1 VVELARKLRRPT
13 RSGRQRSLREISAE
27 LAAQRSKVMRRIGLL
42 TGAFG
47 PDSQARVAVFLQ
59 AMALLGWTEGQNVQ
73 FEICQG
79 GGNFDTI
86 RKHAGEL
93 ARLNKRFFYALFSV
107 IRLLGAGRPMSRSV
121 YVFFPLLTIV
131 GALCGPAFGQRAYS
145 NVSTGIFG
153 EKDQRVRI
161 SSDRWPWVAIGRIN
175 VIAGTGPQLC
185 TGTVIGSRRVLTAAQ
200 CLFDALINNW
210 VKPSSVHFVVGQEK
224 DKNLGHSVVES
235 FVKSPDFAY
244 RLEERP
250 RWDAID
256 PKMIRRNWA
265 ILSLRDELPVKTNP
279 ASDNH
284 QFGIERRISW

>member
-1 VVELARKLRRPT
+1 MAASATFALKVAVWFRRGRLFMVSPDSLGT
-13 RSGRQRSLREISAE
+13 ACPLSGRNS
-27 LAAQRSKVMRRIGLL
+27 
-42 TGAFG
+42 T
-47 PDSQARVAVFLQ
+47 
-59 AMALLGWTEGQNVQ
+59 
-73 FEICQG
+73 
-79 GGNFDTI
+79 
-86 RKHAGEL
+86 
-93 ARLNKRFFYALFSV
+93 Y
-107 IRLLGAGRPMSRSV
+107 RSV
-121 YVFFPLLTIV
+121 QISETSSYVLFPLLTIV
-131 GALCGPAFGQRAYS
+131 GALCGPAFGQRAYP
-145 NVSTGIFG
+145 NVPTGIFG

-265 ILSLRDELPVKTNP
+265 ILSLRDELPVKTN
-279 ASDNH
+279 
-284 QFGIERRISW
+284 